1 MRPGQDGSRRYGGS
15 IAFCEID
22 VITTERYAEH
32 EIARLDPADVAL
44 ARATHTYSADG
55 RFEAIDLR
63 RRQARLPAALRSLS
77 AALRRRRD
85 ARPWTAESRP

>member
-1 MRPGQDGSRRYGGS
+1 MRPGQDGSRRYGVL
-15 IAFCEID
+15 IVFCEID

-32 EIARLDPADVAL
+32 EIARLDPAYVAL

-85 ARPWTAESRP
+85 ARPWTAQSRP